1 MWSALPVRISR
12 LSHPTAAWRRPA
24 AAVLLLLAGALPAQ
38 AALFGDDE
46 ARRAI
51 LNLRERVEANRLA
64 TEAAQQA
71 LAQALRAE
79 LQEGDASGRRALIDL
94 VSQLDA
100 LRGELAALRGQ
111 NEQLGRDLALVQ
123 QQQKDLASTFDERLR
138 KLEPSAVTVD
148 GLSFQAVPLE
158 KAQFEEAM
166 AVLRATEFGRAAELY
181 AAFLQRYPQSGYAPL
196 ALYWRG
202 NALYAVRSYPA
213 AIESYRLLLERFPSH
228 PRAPEAMLAMA
239 NCQLELK
246 DARAAK
252 ATLQEL
258 VRLHPGTEAGV
269 TAQERLTRLR

>member
-1 MWSALPVRISR
+1 MPARFPAVTHRSWG
-12 LSHPTAAWRRPA
+12 WRRRSGVLLLAA
-24 AAVLLLLAGALPAQ
+24 AAVALPAQ

-51 LNLRERVEANRLA
+51 LDLRERVEANRQA
-64 TEAAQQA
+64 AEAAQQA
-71 LAQALRAE
+71 LQQTLRAEMQAGSANDRRGLIDLVNQLEALRAE
-79 LQEGDASGRRALIDL
+79 M
-94 VSQLDA
+94 
-100 LRGELAALRGQ
+100 AALRGQ

-123 QQQKDLASTFDERLR
+123 QQQKDLASAFDERLR
-138 KLEPSAVTVD
+138 KLEPASVTVD
-148 GLSFQAVPLE
+148 GMSFQAVPLE

-166 AVLRATEFGRAAELY
+166 AVLRATEFSRAAELY

-258 VRLHPGTEAGV
+258 VRLHPASEAGA
-269 TAQERLTRLR
+269 TAKDRLTRLR